1 MKTIVL
7 VHGAWMNGDSWAL
20 WVARYRARGYEVLAP
35 SWPYDNRSAADLR
48 ASPDPAL
55 AGVGVDEIVAHYEG
69 IVRGLHEKP
78 YLVGHSFGG
87 LFVQKLLDRGL
98 AKAAVAIHPAPPK
111 GVLPS
116 FDAIRAGFP
125 VVSTWGFGSKII
137 PMSPADF
144 FWGWVHTMPVDQ
156 QKAAYERYVVP
167 TPGKVYS
174 EGLGAPFTEKMAVNF
189 ANDTRGPLLIMA
201 GGQDRTV
208 SASMNRDNFKKYAGS
223 KAVTEFKEYP
233 DRTHAT
239 CFQEGW
245 EQVADDALAWLE
257 SKA

>member
-1 MKTIVL
+1 
-7 VHGAWMNGDSWAL
+7 MNGDSWAP
-20 WVARYRARGYEVLAP
+20 WAERYRDRGYEVLAP
-35 SWPYDNRSAADLR
+35 SWPYDNRPPAELR
-48 ASPDPAL
+48 DSPDPAL

-69 IVRGLHEKP
+69 ILRALPAKP

-87 LFVQKLLDRGL
+87 LFVQKLLDRGFG
-98 AKAAVAIHPAPPK
+98 AAAVAIHPAPPK

-137 PMSPADF
+137 PMSRADF
-144 FWGWVHTMPVDQ
+144 SWGWVHTMPPDQ
-156 QKAAYERYVVP
+156 QEAAYQRYVVP

-189 ANDTRGPLLIMA
+189 ANDARGPLLIVA
-201 GGQDRTV
+201 GGADRTV
-208 SASMNRDNFKKYAGS
+208 SASMNLDNYHKYAQG

-233 DRTHAT
+233 GRTHAT
-239 CFQEGW
+239 CFSEGW

-257 SKA
+257 TKAPMAG